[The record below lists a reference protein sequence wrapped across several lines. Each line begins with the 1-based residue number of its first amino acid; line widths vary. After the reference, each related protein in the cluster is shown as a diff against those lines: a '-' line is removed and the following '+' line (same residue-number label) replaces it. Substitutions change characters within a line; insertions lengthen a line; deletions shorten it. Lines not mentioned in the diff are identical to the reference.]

1 MQQEKRIL
9 LSRGLNYLTARATN
23 QSKDL
28 SMMGQR
34 TLLIKIFYHKESE
47 MSSPLKKKT
56 ETAGNNSANYKYV
69 EILRSDLHAYK

>member
-1 MQQEKRIL
+1 MA
-9 LSRGLNYLTARATN
+9 TATN
-23 QSKDL
+23 QSKNDL

-34 TLLIKIFYHKESE
+34 TLLIKILYHKESE

-69 EILRSDLHAYK
+69 EILRSDLHAYKKVNLNTGRFAGK